1 VALELHQTRK
11 VKLLAQALREHVAS
25 LGFDLP
31 PGDSAQRLV
40 AAKVE
45 EIGNGLG
52 VTPRT
57 VLNSYLTEDSI
68 RAMARSLARQ
78 MKGMTAVLDDAPP
91 IQLDTFH
98 GHMVLAAFGM
108 CGSLALRNLDHPSAT
123 IVLKDAADSTVH
135 VAVALAD
142 QEHEPR
148 EISGL
153 ALSIA
158 RKVIT
163 MVLELLQSDQWPC
176 GCCPSEDAESET
188 VECKLRRRLT
198 ADLAS
203 LGGWAP
209 PRTLG
214 E

>member
-11 VKLLAQALREHVAS
+11 VKLLAQALRTEVAH

-31 PGDSAQRLV
+31 PGDSTQRLV
-40 AAKVE
+40 ASKAE
-45 EIGNGLG
+45 EIANALG

-57 VLNSYLTEDSI
+57 VLNSYLTEESI
-68 RAMARSLARQ
+68 PGMAKSLARQ

-91 IQLDTFH
+91 IQIDTFH

-108 CGSLALRNLDHPSAT
+108 CGAIALRNLDHPSAM
-123 IVLKDAADSTVH
+123 IVLKDASDSTVH
-135 VAVALAD
+135 VAVALAEQE
-142 QEHEPR
+142 QEHR
-148 EISGL
+148 EIGGL
-153 ALSIA
+153 ALSVA

-163 MVLELLQSDQWPC
+163 MVLGLLQSGQWPC
-176 GCCPSEDAESET
+176 GCCPAGIA
-188 VECKLRRRLT
+188 ECKLQRRLA

-203 LGGWAP
+203 LGGWASP
-209 PRTLG
+209 QCPD